1 LFAFLNVFKTHL
13 TSKLQDGEHMLMK
26 YFETFRG

>member
-1 LFAFLNVFKTHL
+1 
-13 TSKLQDGEHMLMK
+13 MLMK